1 MPMSLILRFLSW
13 LSRPRS
19 GPRARRVAANENAMS
34 KTASSHA
41 RAAKTGLRRKSTR
54 APVVVHVMGHHLPI
68 CHVGKLSALE
78 LWNLSDPARVAVL
91 YLQHGRRLRLPAPQ
105 ALADFGKAVRRARV
119 SD

>member
-1 MPMSLILRFLSW
+1 MSFILRFLSW

-19 GPRARRVAANENAMS
+19 GPRVRWVAANENAATKAGAS
-34 KTASSHA
+34 KI
-41 RAAKTGLRRKSTR
+41 GLRKKAVRS
-54 APVVVHVMGHHLPI
+54 PVVVHVMGHHLPI
-68 CHVGKLSALE
+68 SHVGKLSALE

-105 ALADFGKAVRRARV
+105 ALVDFGKAVRRARV

>member
-1 MPMSLILRFLSW
+1 
-13 LSRPRS
+13 
-19 GPRARRVAANENAMS
+19 
-34 KTASSHA
+34 
-41 RAAKTGLRRKSTR
+41 
-54 APVVVHVMGHHLPI
+54 MGHQLPI
-68 CHVGKLSALE
+68 SHVGKLSALE